1 MWGTITNLFSS
12 PPADETEDTNHDRA
26 DEESFEIEQAEFIM
40 ERPLQRRLSAANL
53 LSSNGQSEEAYDPR
67 QVKTPRCFAKFS
79 PTVSSPLAMIL
90 IGRGHRFGD
99 SLDDLE
105 RVAKGCIILSKFYIV

>member
-26 DEESFEIEQAEFIM
+26 DEESFEIEQAEIIM

-67 QVKTPRCFAKFS
+67 QVNTPRCFAKKFTHR
-79 PTVSSPLAMIL
+79 PVAIGNDPNWEGSSLW
-90 IGRGHRFGD
+90 
-99 SLDDLE
+99 SLP
-105 RVAKGCIILSKFYIV
+105 G

>member
-12 PPADETEDTNHDRA
+12 PPADETEDINHDRA

-67 QVKTPRCFAKFS
+67 QVN
-79 PTVSSPLAMIL
+79 IL
-90 IGRGHRFGD
+90 IDVLQNFHPPSRRHWQ
-99 SLDDLE
+99 
-105 RVAKGCIILSKFYIV
+105 